1 MENLQKENEKVEQ
14 IKLQEIENLKY
25 KFNTQMEQLKKDY
38 ENHLNNIR
46 NQLINMK
53 KYNPNNDYEY
63 QQQEKQFELQK
74 MQLIELYNKKLI
86 DLQNDFIKNKTLLE
100 NESNKYNQMIE
111 NKKIINNFETNKKIE
126 EVLT

>member
-38 ENHLNNIR
+38 ENHLN
-46 NQLINMK
+46 K